1 MIKKV
6 VTWPCCFLFLLWMSG
21 ATLVHSQQGPYPNRP
36 IRLVVPAAPGG
47 GTDIL
52 ARQISK
58 KLSEQLGQPV
68 VIENKAGA
76 GGIVGSEQVA
86 RAAPDG
92 YTLLIG
98 TVAAFGMAPSLMKS
112 MPFDPVKDFS
122 HITQGVIVTN
132 VLVVHPSVKANS
144 VQEFLAL
151 ARAQPGVLNYS
162 TSGVG
167 SGAFMAGELFSQM
180 GQVDITHV
188 PYKGGGLAVAGL
200 VSGHVQ
206 FSFATAPSVIPLIQA
221 GRLKALAVTS
231 TERFAY
237 LADTPTLS
245 ETIMPGFEA
254 SNWYA
259 FFAPAN
265 TPKPIVDRLN
275 KELGKVLADPEIAKV
290 LLEQGMQP
298 TPSTSEG
305 LQAFVQQEVLK
316 WAALVKARGI
326 APE

>member
-1 MIKKV
+1 
-6 VTWPCCFLFLLWMSG
+6 
-21 ATLVHSQQGPYPNRP
+21 
-36 IRLVVPAAPGG
+36 
-47 GTDIL
+47 
-52 ARQISK
+52 
-58 KLSEQLGQPV
+58 
-68 VIENKAGA
+68 
-76 GGIVGSEQVA
+76 
-86 RAAPDG
+86 
-92 YTLLIG
+92 
-98 TVAAFGMAPSLMKS
+98 
-112 MPFDPVKDFS
+112 
-122 HITQGVIVTN
+122 
-132 VLVVHPSVKANS
+132 
-144 VQEFLAL
+144 
-151 ARAQPGVLNYS
+151 VLNYS

-290 LLEQGMQP
+290 LLEQGMQS